1 MEETIALF
9 VEQGRQL
16 LAEFSLQARPSD
28 ANSAAQRWFIAN
40 FTRMIEDFLDS
51 LSAQRVAVGAQ
62 LATLLLECCAQMRRL
77 AAAQGAQQSPEDDV
91 TAPIDALQRRL
102 AQFVDASAE
111 QVEPA

>member
-9 VEQGRQL
+9 VEQSRQL
-16 LAEFSLQARPSD
+16 LAEFSMQARPSD
-28 ANSAAQRWFIAN
+28 ANSASQRLFIAK

-51 LSAQRVAVGAQ
+51 LCARRIEVGAQ
-62 LATLLLECCAQMRRL
+62 LALLLLECCAQMRRL
-77 AAAQGAQQSPEDDV
+77 ADALGAPQPGNDV

-102 AQFVDASAE
+102 AAFVDAPAE

>member
-28 ANSAAQRWFIAN
+28 ANSAAQRQFIAK

-62 LATLLLECCAQMRRL
+62 LAVLLMECCAQMHRL
-77 AAAQGAQQSPEDDV
+77 ADAQQSPENDV

>member
-9 VEQGRQL
+9 VEQSRQL
-16 LAEFSLQARPSD
+16 LAEFSTQARPSD
-28 ANSAAQRWFIAN
+28 GNGAAKRRFITD

-51 LSAQRVAVGAQ
+51 LCARQITVDAQ
-62 LATLLLECCAQMRRL
+62 LAVLLLECCAQMRRL
-77 AAAQGAQQSPEDDV
+77 ADAQGAQQSPEHAV

-102 AQFVDASAE
+102 TQFVDAPAE